1 MKLLKICFFQDY
13 VEQCLLEIN
22 KMIRESTG
30 VEGDD
35 HNVDD
40 DTNEPTPRPGEFTP
54 PLVKNQDHQTAAL
67 TPTDVHDVHF

>member
-1 MKLLKICFFQDY
+1 
-13 VEQCLLEIN
+13 
-22 KMIRESTG
+22 MIRESTG

-40 DTNEPTPRPGEFTP
+40 DANERTPRPGEFTP

>member
-1 MKLLKICFFQDY
+1 MNLNNLFFFQDY

-22 KMIRESTG
+22 KMIRESSG
-30 VEGDD
+30 VDSED
-35 HNVDD
+35 HNGEDD
-40 DTNEPTPRPGEFTP
+40 SNEPTPRPGEFTP